1 MSVQLDPFLD
11 PSARPLQSLGGRAS
25 FDTWYRLAVFF
36 PEKLKP
42 KKCEPPLHTCEEGSA
57 LDIGIATTNS
67 EGPQYSTK
75 SIIKLVPS
83 LILLFF
89 FARLPVR
96 VAPLLQTSR
105 AAILETLGC
114 IIAGPSMSKG
124 TVAVSRAYDRSTKL
138 QATD

>member
-1 MSVQLDPFLD
+1 MCETGRRRGKKGGRVE
-11 PSARPLQSLGGRAS
+11 RRRGSLGRA
-25 FDTWYRLAVFF
+25 YLF
-36 PEKLKP
+36 PTLSVAGASLSLP
-42 KKCEPPLHTCEEGSA
+42 SEEGPA

-67 EGPQYSTK
+67 EDPQYSTK

-105 AAILETLGC
+105 AAALETRCC
-114 IIAGPSMSKG
+114 ITAGPSISKG
-124 TVAVSRAYDRSTKL
+124 TVVVSRA
-138 QATD
+138 